1 MTNTKIE
8 IQILKLLDELKGRD
22 IVLLDVRK
30 LWSLSDWMIIV
41 TGSSAR
47 QIKAMHDAL
56 VSLSKNLKL
65 HIVGVEGRQSYE
77 WLLVDF
83 GDVVVHLMRE
93 EARNFYELDKLW
105 STEIGL
111 EEVLPDSDET
121 ANSIN
126 H

>member
-1 MTNTKIE
+1 
-8 IQILKLLDELKGRD
+8 
-22 IVLLDVRK
+22 
-30 LWSLSDWMIIV
+30 
-41 TGSSAR
+41 
-47 QIKAMHDAL
+47 MHDAL
-56 VSLSKNLKL
+56 VSFSKNLKL

-111 EEVLPDSDET
+111 KKVLPDSDET
-121 ANSIN
+121 PNFID